1 MTMEITLTHYL
12 LLSAILFCIGLYGV
26 LARKNAIGVFMSIEL
41 MFNAVNINFIA
52 SSYANGNDLLTGQI
66 FPFFIIA
73 VAAAEVTIG
82 LAIMLAVYRN
92 KASVNIEDISE
103 LKG

>member
-1 MTMEITLTHYL
+1 MGEITLIHYFI
-12 LLSAILFCIGLYGV
+12 LSAVLFCIGLYGV
-26 LARKNAIGVFMSIEL
+26 LTRRNGIAVFMSIEL

-52 SSYANGNDLLTGQI
+52 SSYASGSGFLTGQI

-82 LAIMLAVYRN
+82 LALMLAVYRA
-92 KASVNIEDISE
+92 KASVNLEDISE

>member
-1 MTMEITLTHYL
+1 MITLVHYL
-12 LLSAILFCIGLYGV
+12 LLGSILFCIGLYGV
-26 LARKNAIGVFMSIEL
+26 LTRRNGIGVFMSIEL

-52 SSYANGNDLLTGQI
+52 ASYTTGASFLQGQI
-66 FPFFIIA
+66 FPLFVIA

-82 LAIMLAVYRN
+82 LALMLAVYRSR
-92 KASVNIEDISE
+92 ASVNLEDVSE